1 MRKSSPI
8 DPLISKSMQ
17 GLLASTVLQPDRAW
31 YLSDLAKH
39 LAVRPSSLQ
48 SSLAAL
54 VKAGILTRRK
64 DGNRVYFQADPNC
77 PFLPELQGLIGK
89 TAGLVD
95 VLREVLAK
103 LKKRIAVAFI
113 HGSVARSAEKSS
125 SDVDLIIIGD
135 LGLADVTPV
144 LEKAE
149 ARVDRSVNASVYTP
163 AEFSKKLAAKNH
175 FLTSILEKEKIFVLG
190 GYHDLEKIAG
200 YKPRPDA

>member
-1 MRKSSPI
+1 
-8 DPLISKSMQ
+8 
-17 GLLASTVLQPDRAW
+17 
-31 YLSDLAKH
+31 
-39 LAVRPSSLQ
+39 
-48 SSLAAL
+48 
-54 VKAGILTRRK
+54 
-64 DGNRVYFQADPNC
+64 VYFQVDPNC
-77 PFLPELQGLIGK
+77 PFLLELQGLIEK
-89 TAGLVD
+89 TVGLVD
-95 VLREVLAK
+95 VLRKVLAK

-175 FLTSILEKEKIFVLG
+175 FLTSILEKEKIFILG
-190 GYHDLEKIAG
+190 GCHNLEKIAG
-200 YKPRPDA
+200 VKPRLDA

>member
-8 DPLISKSMQ
+8 DPLISKTMQ
-17 GLLASTVLQPDRAW
+17 GLLASTVMQPDRAW

-39 LAVRPSSLQ
+39 QGVSPSTLQ

-54 VKAGILTRRK
+54 VKAGVLTRRK

-95 VLREVLAK
+95 VLREAMAK

-125 SDVDLIIIGD
+125 SDVDLIVIGD
-135 LGLADVTPV
+135 LGLADVTPI

-175 FLTSILEKEKIFVLG
+175 FLTSILEKEKIYILG
-190 GYHDLEKIAG
+190 DYHDLEKIAG
-200 YKPRPDA
+200 YKPRPNA

>member
-8 DPLISKSMQ
+8 DPLISKNMQ
-17 GLLASTVLQPDRAW
+17 GLLASTVLQPDRSW

-39 LAVRPSSLQ
+39 LGVGPSSLQ

-64 DGNRVYFQADPNC
+64 EGNRVYFQADPNC
-77 PFLPELQGLIGK
+77 PFLLELQGLIEK
-89 TAGLVD
+89 TVGLVD
-95 VLREVLAK
+95 VLREAMAK

-125 SDVDLIIIGD
+125 SDVDLIVIGD

-144 LEKAE
+144 LEKVE

-163 AEFSKKLAAKNH
+163 QEFSKKLAAKNH
-175 FLTSILEKEKIFVLG
+175 FLTSILEKEKIFILG

-200 YKPRPDA
+200 VKPRPDA